1 MQEQLKKLK
10 RNNLIIIQIKTM
22 ATIVNAYETD
32 IEKGNIPM
40 AVAVPVPSAPPSF
53 DIAPDDEAEWPS
65 VKVYGANFVPD
76 LINLKKTIDVLEL
89 WDWMAQDKPPDDK
102 GYMFWNHENISII
115 SKKLGELYSNPHSG
129 ATWGYAMRVMQ
140 AIAQQGFDNWKDN
153 YNSSK

>member
-53 DIAPDDEAEWPS
+53 DIAPDDEGDVSAHRPS
-65 VKVYGANFVPD
+65 GFTAQIKYVRM
-76 LINLKKTIDVLEL
+76 VL
-89 WDWMAQDKPPDDK
+89 
-102 GYMFWNHENISII
+102 
-115 SKKLGELYSNPHSG
+115 
-129 ATWGYAMRVMQ
+129 
-140 AIAQQGFDNWKDN
+140 NWLL
-153 YNSSK
+153 

>member
-1 MQEQLKKLK
+1 
-10 RNNLIIIQIKTM
+10 M

-89 WDWMAQDKPPDDK
+89 
-102 GYMFWNHENISII
+102 
-115 SKKLGELYSNPHSG
+115 
-129 ATWGYAMRVMQ
+129 
-140 AIAQQGFDNWKDN
+140 
-153 YNSSK
+153 